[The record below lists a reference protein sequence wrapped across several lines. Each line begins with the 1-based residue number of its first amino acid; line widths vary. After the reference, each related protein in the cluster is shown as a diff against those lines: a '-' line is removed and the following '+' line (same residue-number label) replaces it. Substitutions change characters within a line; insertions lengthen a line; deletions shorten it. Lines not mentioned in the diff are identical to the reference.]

1 MFAVASIAI
10 MLAGL
15 VRPLMLLL
23 SSSFGEVTGQLIE
36 MLKLDYHT
44 PSVRYAKEEGLT
56 AADLHSNPQL
66 RALLR
71 HELSLIA
78 LSSRDRLDRT

>member
-15 VRPLMLLL
+15 ARPLMLLL
-23 SSSFGEVTGQLIE
+23 SSSFSEVTGQLIG
-36 MLKLDYHT
+36 MLKLDYTIGTVT
-44 PSVRYAKEEGLT
+44 PKKEGLT
-56 AADLHSNPQL
+56 PADLHSNPQL

-71 HELSLIA
+71 HGLSLIA